1 MKNKL
6 KYIVTLAGL
15 LAGMTGLLQAQTP
28 LKIYQDTAA
37 ANNPGILSLF
47 RQYESVM
54 QKAPQNRI
62 LPDPQLG
69 FGYFINSVE
78 TRVGPQR
85 AVLSLSQSFP
95 WFGQLGAQEQ
105 AVIERAKSVLE
116 RFNNE
121 RAKLNFNVA
130 ATYNSLYVLRSAVRI
145 TEENIRL
152 LQTLKDLANVRF
164 ESGKASMVD
173 VLRIEMELGELVNQL
188 KFLEDSE
195 RPLVAEFEQLLNVRL
210 TDGILLPD
218 TLWNEQILVT
228 REQIMDSV
236 KILNPSILSIEHEI
250 LSYDQD
256 VLAARKTGG
265 PSFTVG
271 LNYTIVSKLDG
282 YTGEGN
288 GKDAILPTIGV
299 KIPLY
304 RKKYQSLVLEKQIAR
319 ESAVLKKDDRTNEL
333 RTLLEKTFRDYDDG
347 VRRVA
352 LYEQLQRY
360 ARQALDILIAEYT
373 STATNFEEI
382 IRMDRKLLKYE
393 LELEKA
399 RADQNTA
406 YAYIEYLM
414 GK

>member
-6 KYIVTLAGL
+6 KYIIVIGL
-15 LAGMTGLLQAQTP
+15 LFTMAVLKAQTP
-28 LKIYQDTAA
+28 LQVYQDTAA
-37 ANNPGILSLF
+37 MNNPGIKSLF

-54 QKAPQNRI
+54 QKAPQNRT
-62 LPDPQLG
+62 LPDPQFG

-85 AVLSLSQSFP
+85 AVFSISQAFP
-95 WFGQLGAQEQ
+95 WFGQLGAEEQ
-105 AVIERAKSVLE
+105 ATIERAKAVLE
-116 RFNNE
+116 KFNNE
-121 RAKLNFNVA
+121 RAQLNFNVA
-130 ATYNSLYVLRSAVRI
+130 ATYNNLYVLRSAIRI
-145 TEENIRL
+145 TEDNIL
-152 LQTLKDLANVRF
+152 LLRTLRDLANVRF
-164 ESGKASMVD
+164 ESGKGSMVD
-173 VLRIEMELGELVNQL
+173 ILRIEMELGELDNQL
-188 KFLEDSE
+188 KYLEDSK
-195 RPLVAEFEQLLNVRL
+195 RPLVAEFEQFLNSKLDQDVV
-210 TDGILLPD
+210 LPD
-218 TLWNEQILVT
+218 VLWSDELSIDK
-228 REQIMDSV
+228 EQIMDSV
-236 KILNPSILSIEHEI
+236 KIKNPSILSLDHEI
-250 LSYDQD
+250 HSYERD
-256 VLAARKTGG
+256 VEAAKRIGG

-271 LNYTIVSKLDG
+271 LNYTIVSKIDG

-304 RKKYQSLVLEKQIAR
+304 RKKYQSLVLEKEIAR
-319 ESAVLKKDDRTNEL
+319 ESIELKKTDRTNEL
-333 RTLLEKTFRDYDDG
+333 GTVLEKTFRDYDDG

-352 LYEQLQRY
+352 LYIELEKY

-393 LELEKA
+393 LELEQA

>member
-37 ANNPGILSLF
+37 TNNPGIKSLF

-105 AVIERAKSVLE
+105 AIIERAKSVLE

-210 TDGILLPD
+210 IDGILLPD

-288 GKDAILPTIGV
+288 GKDVILPTIGV

>member
-1 MKNKL
+1 MIML
-6 KYIVTLAGL
+6 LFAGGGL
-15 LAGMTGLLQAQTP
+15 LAQTP
-28 LKIYQDTAA
+28 LKVYQDTAA
-37 ANNPGILSLF
+37 LNNPGIKALF

-54 QKAPQNRI
+54 QRAPQNGI

-85 AVLSLSQSFP
+85 AVFSLSQSFP
-95 WFGQLGAQEQ
+95 WFGELGAKEQ

-116 RFNNE
+116 NFNNE
-121 RAKLNFNVA
+121 KAKLNFNVA
-130 ATYNSLYVLRSAVRI
+130 ATYNSLYVLRSAIKI
-145 TEENIRL
+145 TEDNIRL
-152 LQTLKDLANVRF
+152 LQTLKDLASVRF
-164 ESGKASMVD
+164 ESGKGSMVD
-173 VLRIEMELGELVNQL
+173 VLRIEMELGELKNQL
-188 KFLEDSE
+188 KFLEDSK

-210 TDGILLPD
+210 NEHVDLPD
-218 TLWNEQILVT
+218 MLWNDRIVIT
-228 REQIMDSV
+228 KEQIMDSV
-236 KILNPSILSIEHEI
+236 KILNPSLLSLEHEM
-250 LSYDQD
+250 LSYDQE
-256 VLAARKTGG
+256 VLAAKRIGG
-265 PSFTVG
+265 PSFTIG

-304 RKKYQSLVLEKQIAR
+304 RKKYQSLVIEKEIAK
-319 ESAVLKKDDRTNEL
+319 ESVILKKEDRTNEL
-333 RTLLEKTFRDYDDG
+333 RTILEQTFRDYDDG

-352 LYEQLQRY
+352 LYAELKRY
-360 ARQALDILIAEYT
+360 ARQALDILIAEYS

>member
-6 KYIVTLAGL
+6 KYIIVIGLLFNMAGL
-15 LAGMTGLLQAQTP
+15 KAQTP
-28 LKIYQDTAA
+28 LQVYQDTAA
-37 ANNPGILSLF
+37 MNNPGIKSLF

-54 QKAPQNRI
+54 QKAPQNRT
-62 LPDPQLG
+62 LPDPQFG

-85 AVLSLSQSFP
+85 AVFSISQAFP
-95 WFGQLGAQEQ
+95 WFGQLGAEEQ
-105 AVIERAKSVLE
+105 ATIERAKAVLE
-116 RFNNE
+116 KFNNE
-121 RAKLNFNVA
+121 RAQLNFNVA
-130 ATYNSLYVLRSAVRI
+130 ATYNNLYVLRSAIRI
-145 TEENIRL
+145 TEDNIL
-152 LQTLKDLANVRF
+152 LLRTLKNLANVRF
-164 ESGKASMVD
+164 ESGKGSMVD
-173 VLRIEMELGELVNQL
+173 ILRIEMELGELDNQL
-188 KFLEDSE
+188 KFLEDSK
-195 RPLVAEFEQLLNVRL
+195 RPLVAEFEQFLNSKLDQDV
-210 TDGILLPD
+210 LLPD
-218 TLWNEQILVT
+218 VLWSDELSIDK
-228 REQIMDSV
+228 EQIMDSV
-236 KILNPSILSIEHEI
+236 KIMNPSILSLDHEI
-250 LSYDQD
+250 HSYERD
-256 VLAARKTGG
+256 VEAAKRIGG

-271 LNYTIVSKLDG
+271 LNYTIVSKIDG

-288 GKDAILPTIGV
+288 GKDVILPTLGV

-304 RKKYQSLVLEKQIAR
+304 RKKYQSLVLEKEIAR
-319 ESAVLKKDDRTNEL
+319 ESIELKKTDRTNEL
-333 RTLLEKTFRDYDDG
+333 RTVLEKTFRDYDDG

-352 LYEQLQRY
+352 LYVELERY

-406 YAYIEYLM
+406 YAYIGYLM